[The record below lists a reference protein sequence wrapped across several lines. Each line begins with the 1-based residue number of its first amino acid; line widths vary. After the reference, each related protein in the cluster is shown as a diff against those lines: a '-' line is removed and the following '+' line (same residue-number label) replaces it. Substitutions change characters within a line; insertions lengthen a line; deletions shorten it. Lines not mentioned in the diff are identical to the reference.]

1 MAMSADLTA
10 SSAWWRGLNAAMATS
25 TPPPEARPLVDEHLR
40 WYPKADV
47 ALLSQAYAV
56 AEHLHKEQK
65 RKSGEPYITHPL
77 AVATILA
84 EMGLD
89 TATLVAAL
97 LHDTV
102 EDTPF
107 SLAHLSAEFGPE
119 VGVMVDGVTKV
130 DQSLYGREAAAGETF
145 RKMVIAARED
155 LRVLLIK
162 LSDRLHNL
170 RTLQFQ
176 PPHKRVKIAQGTRDL
191 LIPLAERLGVYRLKR
206 ELEDLCFEYLEGED
220 FERTGTQSAQVRHQ
234 YTHEFDTFRMHLR
247 DVLSGFRVKA
257 EVKVRPRHPYSIYSA
272 SQRKPKGKLDP
283 MDTVRFLVVVKG
295 DEQNAYLAL
304 GAVHG
309 RWKPLPAKFQDF
321 IAAPRYNLY
330 RALHT
335 TVFTESG
342 REVQIIICDI
352 RAQVVSE
359 YGIIAEIR
367 EETGKN
373 GRLSMGRTTDPE
385 WLTRLLGWQEQ
396 ASAEEL
402 LRGART
408 ELADTITVLSEKGQI
423 LTLPEG
429 ATPVDAAYA
438 LGAETGDHYSAAT
451 VSGRLISPSAPLR
464 NGATVRIITT
474 DSPAPDPAWL
484 TSTKTGEA
492 RVGIRSWHRARDR
505 ERSETAGRGQLSDI
519 IGLHRLIDLEAAG
532 TMLGV
537 ARRAGHPTLECFYV
551 AIGEG
556 RVSPEDVADR
566 VRG

>member
-1 MAMSADLTA
+1 MAMSADLT
-10 SSAWWRGLNAAMATS
+10 SSSSWWRDLNAAMATS
-25 TPPPEARPLVDEHLR
+25 TPPPRAKPLVDEHLR
-40 WYPKADV
+40 WYPKADT
-47 ALLSQAYAV
+47 ALLSRAYAV
-56 AEHLHKEQK
+56 AEHLHREQK
-65 RKSGEPYITHPL
+65 RKSGEPFIIHPL

-107 SLAHLSAEFGPE
+107 SLAHLTAEFGPE

-130 DQSLYGREAAAGETF
+130 DQSMYGRDAAAGETF
-145 RKMVIAARED
+145 RKMVVAARDD

-162 LSDRLHNL
+162 LADRLHNL

-176 PPHKRVKIAQGTRDL
+176 PPHKRIKIAQGTREL

-206 ELEDLCFEYLEGED
+206 ELEDLCFEYLEGEA
-220 FERTGTQSAQVRHQ
+220 FEHTRAQVEKTRRQ
-234 YTHEFDTFRMHLR
+234 YVHEFDTLCMHLR
-247 DVLSGFRVKA
+247 DVLTGFRVKA
-257 EVKVRPRHPYSIYSA
+257 SVEVRPRHLYSVYSA
-272 SQRKPKGKLDP
+272 SQRPHRGRDVSPL
-283 MDTVRFLVVVKG
+283 DTVRFLVVVRG
-295 DEQNAYLAL
+295 DQQNAYLAL

-309 RWKPLPAKFQDF
+309 RWRPIPAKFEDF
-321 IAAPRYNLY
+321 IATPRYNLY

-335 TVFTESG
+335 TVYADGLG
-342 REVQIIICDI
+342 RKAQIIIRDT

-367 EETGKN
+367 EDTGRN
-373 GRLSMGRTTDPE
+373 GRLSKGRTTDPE

-408 ELADTITVLSEKGQI
+408 ELADTITVLTEDGKI

-438 LGAETGDHYSAAT
+438 LGTETGDHYSAAT
-451 VSGRLISPSAPLR
+451 VSGRLVSPTTPLR
-464 NGATVRIITT
+464 EGATVQIITT
-474 DSPAPDPAWL
+474 DHPAPDLDWL
-484 TSTKTGEA
+484 DSTKTGEA
-492 RVGIRSWHRARDR
+492 RVGITSWHRRRDR
-505 ERSETAGRGQLSDI
+505 ERAEAQGRGRLRDL
-519 IGLHRLIDLEAAG
+519 IGADRILDVEASGA
-532 TMLGV
+532 MLRV
-537 ARRAGHPTLECFYV
+537 ARRAGHPTLESLYIAV
-551 AIGEG
+551 GEG
-556 RVSPEDVADR
+556 RVEPEDVADR
-566 VRG
+566 V

>member
-1 MAMSADLTA
+1 M
-10 SSAWWRGLNAAMATS
+10 AMATS
-25 TPPPEARPLVDEHLR
+25 APPPKAQPLVDEHLR

-47 ALLSQAYAV
+47 ALLSRAYAV
-56 AEHLHKEQK
+56 AEHLHREQK
-65 RKSGEPYITHPL
+65 RKSGEPYIIHPL

-107 SLAHLSAEFGPE
+107 SLAHLIAEFGSE

-130 DQSLYGREAAAGETF
+130 DQSMYGRDAAAGETF
-145 RKMVIAARED
+145 RKMVIAARDD

-162 LSDRLHNL
+162 LADRLHNL

-176 PPHKRVKIAQGTRDL
+176 PPHKRIKIARGTTEL
-191 LIPLAERLGVYRLKR
+191 LVPLAERLGVYRLKR
-206 ELEDLCFEYLEGED
+206 ELEDLCFEYLEGEA
-220 FERTGTQSAQVRHQ
+220 FEHTRTRAEQIRHR
-234 YTHEFDTFRMHLR
+234 YAHEFDTFRMHLR

-257 EVKVRPRHPYSIYSA
+257 DVEVRPRHLYSVYSA
-272 SQRKPKGKLDP
+272 VQRNPGEDLDP

-295 DEQNAYLAL
+295 NEQNAYLAL

-342 REVQIIICDI
+342 RKVQIIICDT

-359 YGIIAEIR
+359 YGIIAETR
-367 EETGKN
+367 EETGRN
-373 GRLSMGRTTDPE
+373 GRLTKGRTTDPE

-402 LRGART
+402 LRGVRT
-408 ELADTITVLSEKGQI
+408 ELADTITVLTEDGQV

-438 LGAETGDHYSAAT
+438 IGPETGNHYSAAM
-451 VSGRLISPSAPLR
+451 VSGRLISPSTPLR

-474 DSPAPDPAWL
+474 DHPRPDPEWL
-484 TSTKTGEA
+484 SSTKTGEA
-492 RVGIRSWHRARDR
+492 RVGIASWHRMRDR
-505 ERSETAGRGQLSDI
+505 ERSETTGRGQLSDI
-519 IGLHRLIDLEAAG
+519 VGLNQLIDAEAAG

-537 ARRAGHPTLECFYV
+537 ARRAGHPTLESFYV

-566 VRG
+566 VSEGD